1 MMTQWKRATAMLS
14 LTLALG
20 TIPTS
25 LKAGE
30 ADSWRQ
36 WLVLLQRSCPEN
48 HVDWTCDMCW
58 TQLTG
63 AFEDTLG
70 KSDQRKISR
79 VRDFRGCEQE
89 KIGLSCEMGASLRA
103 YLRAGLL
110 QRFVAFGCRAVRCE
124 EPALCTRFPDHA
136 P

>member
-1 MMTQWKRATAMLS
+1 MFQRKPAI
-14 LTLALG
+14 LTLVLTLVFSA
-20 TIPTS
+20 IPT
-25 LKAGE
+25 LPN
-30 ADSWRQ
+30 ADDTDAWKQ
-36 WLVLLQRSCPEN
+36 WQVLLQRSCPNN

-70 KSDQRKISR
+70 ASDQRKISR
-79 VRDFRGCEQE
+79 VRDFRGCENE
-89 KIGLSCEMGASLRA
+89 KIGLSCEMGASLKA
-103 YLRAGLL
+103 YLQVGLL
-110 QRFVAFGCRAVRCE
+110 QRLAAFGCRAVKCE